1 MDDQPKTRKELK
13 GSKTKQAFNQ
23 KTIRLKEAL
32 LAKKQTNVCLHSSAS
47 SSGLQAPRPKK
58 L

>member
-32 LAKKQTNVCLHSSAS
+32 LEKAKNVNLHSKAS
-47 SSGLQAPRPKK
+47 SSGLQASRSKGK
-58 L
+58 